1 MAQRLIL
8 LSGDDHVD
16 LRNKKIL
23 SDLRKTY
30 GNTTQ
35 ILVSNEELCE
45 LAAVCAKFPRY
56 KDPKKARA
64 ELHSAAIDEVADVM
78 IILDHVI
85 NIFQLSDE
93 EIRKRIGGKMDRI
106 IRWLAESSD
115 QEQTTVDREVR
126 ECVNPQPS
134 EKTTD
139 RPQEQP
145 VVEPISVP
153 CSGCI
158 HVGNYQNLKPGHRCS
173 TCAVKGFSLKETRR
187 QGEHE

>member
-1 MAQRLIL
+1 MSQKLIL
-8 LSGDDHVD
+8 LSGDD
-16 LRNKKIL
+16 NKDSRYKRIL
-23 SDLRKTY
+23 YDLRKTY

-56 KDPKKARA
+56 KDPDKARA
-64 ELHSAAIDEVADVM
+64 ELHSAAVDEVADVL

-85 NIFQLSDE
+85 NIFRLKDE
-93 EIRKRIGGKMDRI
+93 EIRKRIDGKLDRI
-106 IRWLAESSD
+106 VRWLAESSD

-126 ECVNPQPS
+126 EGVNPHLGENPA
-134 EKTTD
+134 EK
-139 RPQEQP
+139 PQEHP
-145 VVEPISVP
+145 VDDPPSSP

-173 TCAVKGFSLKETRR
+173 TCATKGFSMKEPRR
-187 QGEHE
+187 QGECE